1 MKINDDPIRVILV
14 MEVGE
19 MGGKG
24 YQIKAGW
31 RVNGLQF
38 LSFTKISIHNVHIVS
53 TY

>member
-24 YQIKAGW
+24 CQIKAG
-31 RVNGLQF
+31 
-38 LSFTKISIHNVHIVS
+38 
-53 TY
+53 

>member
-24 YQIKAGW
+24 YKIKAG
-31 RVNGLQF
+31 
-38 LSFTKISIHNVHIVS
+38 
-53 TY
+53 